1 MSQEKLVNKFLSFL
15 GTTNQ
20 PTSLKFLNELIKAHQ
35 EKIKWETLTKIIDW
49 EKGKK
54 REQSLTSSELNYWIT
69 ERFCIDKEIYERAI
83 EVFNKKS
90 LNSKS
95 VTHEI
100 E

>member
-49 EKGKK
+49 EK
-54 REQSLTSSELNYWIT
+54 R
-69 ERFCIDKEIYERAI
+69 
-83 EVFNKKS
+83 
-90 LNSKS
+90 
-95 VTHEI
+95 
-100 E
+100 